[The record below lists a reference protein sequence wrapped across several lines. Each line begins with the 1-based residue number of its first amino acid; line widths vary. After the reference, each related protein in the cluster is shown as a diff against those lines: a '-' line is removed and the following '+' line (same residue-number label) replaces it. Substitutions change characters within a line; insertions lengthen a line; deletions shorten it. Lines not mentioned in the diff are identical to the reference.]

1 MKRMKK
7 VAGLFLAVCLMVSC
21 FSMMALAAN
30 RIMFEDP
37 STKVGETLRL
47 KGVLEADSAIEDRKI
62 VMTYDT
68 EKLKFQSGD
77 SVSETG
83 AGQLTYEV
91 KGQQSANR
99 VEFFMN
105 FLVLKEGTA
114 KVEVS
119 SYEVYNTANAKLDLQ
134 RGNSTITIAAGEA
147 PVVPVDGPTA
157 NTDGELRV
165 EVDGVS
171 YTFSSAFADSDI
183 PEGYAKTTMEYD
195 GKEQTVVWNEAV
207 NIYLGYLV
215 DAENN
220 GAFFMYQSEDATFA
234 PFKQIDIS
242 ESTTITLLSN
252 TSGVSLPSQYV
263 EKTVTVD
270 GIEFPAWQDADEP
283 ELCLL
288 YAKNNQGENSL
299 YQYDTV
305 EGTYQRFSVPDEKNV
320 QEDEKGSLLDNL
332 GENADILIL
341 AIGICV
347 VIFLILIIVL
357 SVKLYNRNAELD
369 ELYDE
374 YGIDLDDED
383 DADSEED
390 DMFIRIDDMTDEDV
404 VLEKEEDTDDIAI
417 VPLDILE
424 EAPAE
429 KQPAMEE
436 LFAPAEEVAVTEEKE
451 EDVFEPIAKQE
462 SRMTTAREDL
472 DAIAKAVLDTEDDE
486 DTVFEDDDEDDFEV
500 DFIDLDD

>member
-62 VMTYDT
+62 VITYDT

-305 EGTYQRFSVPDEKNV
+305 EGTYQRFEKPVVEEEEELSFVAKLDEM
-320 QEDEKGSLLDNL
+320 L
-332 GENADILIL
+332 GEHINTVIYV
-341 AIGICV
+341 IGIG
-347 VIFLILIIVL
+347 FILLLVLVIVL

-374 YGIDLDDED
+374 YGIDLFDDEVVEKK
-383 DADSEED
+383 ADKQDSRIINLDEEED
-390 DMFIRIDDMTDEDV
+390 FDYETEYESEDE
-404 VLEKEEDTDDIAI
+404 EEDTFTLIS
-417 VPLDILE
+417 E
-424 EAPAE
+424 E
-429 KQPAMEE
+429 
-436 LFAPAEEVAVTEEKE
+436 
-451 EDVFEPIAKQE
+451 
-462 SRMTTAREDL
+462 
-472 DAIAKAVLDTEDDE
+472 TEDDIVIAE
-486 DTVFEDDDEDDFEV
+486 LDEVEADEAVEDDEEVEVVEEIQDPEDAIKAVAAEIEKDEKYWDDDDDIDFEM